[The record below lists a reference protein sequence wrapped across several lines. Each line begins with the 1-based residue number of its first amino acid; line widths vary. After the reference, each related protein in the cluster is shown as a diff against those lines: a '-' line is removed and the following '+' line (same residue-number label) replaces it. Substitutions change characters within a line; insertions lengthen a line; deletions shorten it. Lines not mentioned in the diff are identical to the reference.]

1 MRMGTTEVMTEDDY
15 MDAEEPPSMDGPPV
29 IGNLPAMLDSPFEFS
44 ERLPE
49 SRDVVRVRLAPID
62 LPMMPSDLYYVNDP
76 EAIRQVLVDDHAS
89 YRKPDFTKQ
98 VFADLAPNGLFVAEG
113 DQWRRIREV
122 VQPAFR
128 ARSVQRYAD
137 AMVTETVRRIGEWD
151 DGEPLAIADEARA
164 ITSAILGRALFSSD
178 FTAIAD
184 SLRSVVDA
192 MGAKLDIPAGAVPMW
207 VPTRTNR
214 RFERDVHEFE
224 RVAADLVRKRRRV
237 GADERP
243 NDLLSALIAATENGT
258 LSPTEL
264 RDQLFIFL
272 LAGHETPSLALT
284 FACFHLAAHPERC
297 ERLYA
302 EIDALDGDPSIGTL
316 GEVPASEYIAKEA
329 LRLYPPSIEV
339 ARESTDDVELQR
351 YRIPEGAGMILPVYS
366 VHRDER
372 RWDEPESFRP
382 ERWEE
387 EDVPNHE
394 YAYFPFG
401 GGPRAC
407 IGNRFA
413 TLELRLVLATI
424 AHRYR
429 LDLAPGQS
437 ADLDLRMTPT
447 PAPAEPIG
455 LIARER

>member
-15 MDAEEPPSMDGPPV
+15 MDAEEPPSMDGLPV
-29 IGNLPAMLDSPFEFS
+29 IGNLPAILDSPFEFS

-49 SRDVVRVRLAPID
+49 FRGVVRVRLA
-62 LPMMPSDLYYVNDP
+62 
-76 EAIRQVLVDDHAS
+76 
-89 YRKPDFTKQ
+89 
-98 VFADLAPNGLFVAEG
+98 
-113 DQWRRIREV
+113 
-122 VQPAFR
+122 
-128 ARSVQRYAD
+128 
-137 AMVTETVRRIGEWD
+137 
-151 DGEPLAIADEARA
+151 
-164 ITSAILGRALFSSD
+164 
-178 FTAIAD
+178 
-184 SLRSVVDA
+184 
-192 MGAKLDIPAGAVPMW
+192 
-207 VPTRTNR
+207 
-214 RFERDVHEFE
+214 
-224 RVAADLVRKRRRV
+224 
-237 GADERP
+237 P

-272 LAGHETPSLALT
+272 LAGHETTSLALT

-339 ARESTDDVELQR
+339 ARESTDDVELQG

-372 RWDEPESFRP
+372 WWDEPESFRP

-394 YAYFPFG
+394 YAYFSFG

-407 IGNRFA
+407 IGNCFA
-413 TLELRLVLATI
+413 ALELRLVLATI